1 MTSIDI
7 QLLVEAA
14 EQAARDG
21 NLSTSAFENLRHW
34 LTASEYGK
42 FVPGIM
48 EHIQSQRWQ
57 ELDDAF
63 WKVLEFGTGGR
74 RGRMYP
80 FGSNTINERT
90 IGESVQGL
98 ANYVKSQFDSEH
110 LKCAIA
116 YDTRHR
122 SREFAELC
130 SGIMVANGF
139 QVFLL
144 DDYRATPQLSFLVRQ
159 KQCHCGVMVTASHNP
174 PSDNAVKVYWQT
186 GGQILPPHDAAIIHE
201 VMENVK
207 EIEAVDF
214 QSALE
219 DGKISICTEEIDAAF
234 ASTIVSLSQDG
245 PRDLKLV
252 YSPLHGVGGNVIPP
266 ILQASGF
273 EDVILFPE
281 HSNPDPDFTNVNGH
295 VSNPENLEVYEPV
308 IEFARQQS
316 ADVVIVT
323 DPDAD
328 RLGCAAPVSLNA
340 DAQWKVFN
348 GNQLCALLGAYRL
361 ESLQQA
367 GQITK
372 DSFQLTTLVT
382 TRLLERIGDGFGVT
396 TRGDLLVGFK
406 WIAGAID
413 EGGPEH
419 FVYGTEE
426 SHGFMISD
434 YCRDKDGAVA
444 CMMLAELAAKLKTE
458 GKTLHDYLES
468 LYWQFGYHQ
477 ESLKTIY
484 MEGSEGMRRMTRLM
498 DRLRQSMP
506 KTLGGIK
513 VSQKRDYL
521 THTLTDCEGK
531 ESDLHGP
538 TGNLIFFDLEE
549 EGNYVAIRPSGTE
562 PKVKIYLFTYQ
573 PAEMLAD
580 IDLTRSGMRTRMEA
594 LEADLQ
600 AIVDSIE

>member
-7 QLLVEAA
+7 QLLVQAA
-14 EQAARDG
+14 EQAVRDG
-21 NLSTSAFENLRHW
+21 SLSSSAFENLRHW
-34 LTASEYGK
+34 LTSPEYEK
-42 FVPGIM
+42 FVPGMI

-57 ELDDAF
+57 VLDDVF

-80 FGSNTINERT
+80 FGSNMINERT
-90 IGESVQGL
+90 IGESAQGL
-98 ANYVKSQFDSEH
+98 ANYVKSQFDAAP

-139 QVFLL
+139 HVFLL
-144 DDYRATPQLSFLVRQ
+144 DDYRATPQLSYLVRQ

-186 GGQILPPHDAAIIHE
+186 GGQILPPHDAAIIRE

-214 QSALE
+214 QTAL
-219 DGKISICTEEIDAAF
+219 GKGQITICTEEIDDSF
-234 ASTIVSLSQDG
+234 ERTLVRLSQDG
-245 PRDLKLV
+245 PRNLKLV
-252 YSPLHGVGGNVIPP
+252 YSPLHGVGGSVIPRV
-266 ILQASGF
+266 LEASGF
-273 EDVILFPE
+273 EDVLLFPE
-281 HSNPDPDFTNVNGH
+281 HAHPDPDFTNVEGH
-295 VSNPENLEVYEPV
+295 VANPENQEVYEPI
-308 IEFARQQS
+308 IEFARQQL

-328 RLGCAAPVSLNA
+328 RLGCAAPVRLDA
-340 DAQWKVFN
+340 DSPWQIFN

-367 GQITK
+367 GRLTK

-382 TRLLERIGDGFGVT
+382 TRMLERIGDGFGVS

-444 CMMLAELAAKLKTE
+444 CMMLAELAAKLKAE

-477 ESLKTIY
+477 EALKTIY

-498 DRLRQSMP
+498 DHLRQFMP
-506 KTLGGIK
+506 KTLGGIE
-513 VSQKRDYL
+513 VSQKRDYF
-521 THTLTDCEGK
+521 THTLTDSNGNT
-531 ESDLHGP
+531 SDLQGP

-549 EGNYVAIRPSGTE
+549 EGNYIAIRPSGTE
-562 PKVKIYLFTYQ
+562 PKVKIYLFAYQ

-580 IDLTRSGMRTRMEA
+580 IDLARLEMTTRLEA
-594 LEADLQ
+594 LEAALQ
-600 AIVDSIE
+600 AIVDSTD

>member
-1 MTSIDI
+1 MTSNDI

-14 EQAARDG
+14 EQAVRDG
-21 NLSTSAFENLRHW
+21 SLSSSAFENLRHW
-34 LTASEYGK
+34 LTSPEYGK
-42 FVPGIM
+42 LVPGII

-57 ELDDAF
+57 VLDDVF

-90 IGESVQGL
+90 IGESAQGL
-98 ANYVKSQFDSEH
+98 ANYVKSQFDSVS

-139 QVFLL
+139 HVFLL
-144 DDYRATPQLSFLVRQ
+144 DDYRATPQLSYLVRE

-186 GGQILPPHDAAIIHE
+186 GGQILPPHDAAIIRE

-214 QSALE
+214 QTAL
-219 DGKISICTEEIDAAF
+219 GQGQITICTEEIDDSF
-234 ASTIVSLSQDG
+234 ERTLVSLSQDG
-245 PRDLKLV
+245 PRNLKLV
-252 YSPLHGVGGNVIPP
+252 YSPLHGVGGSVIPSV
-266 ILQASGF
+266 LEASGF
-273 EDVILFPE
+273 ENVLLFPE
-281 HSNPDPDFTNVNGH
+281 HANPDPDFTNVKGH
-295 VSNPENLEVYEPV
+295 VANPENQEVYEPI

-328 RLGCAAPVSLNA
+328 RLGCAAPVRLDA
-340 DAQWKVFN
+340 DSPWQIFN

-367 GQITK
+367 GQLTK

-382 TRLLERIGDGFGVT
+382 TRMLERIGDGFGVS

-444 CMMLAELAAKLKTE
+444 CMLLAELAAKLKAE

-498 DRLRQSMP
+498 DHLRQFMP
-506 KTLGGIK
+506 KTLGGIE
-513 VSQKRDYL
+513 VRQKRDYF
-521 THTLTDCEGK
+521 THTLTDINGNA
-531 ESDLHGP
+531 SDLQGP

-562 PKVKIYLFTYQ
+562 PKVKIYLFAYQ

-580 IDLTRSGMRTRMEA
+580 IDLARLEMTTRLEA

-600 AIVDSIE
+600 AIVDSTD